1 MSRVLPTLYKAPAQ
15 ALGAATAGLKWA
27 RGDKLFSPSQ
37 GSLAAMRSGVANRG
51 TEQRL
56 GALGFVADP
65 SMSFRE
71 IMGRVIGTKG
81 PGARVLFT
89 EGTYHFK
96 EIANLTVARNG
107 VEFIALSPGRTV
119 FKRTTDGSLAGTR
132 ANLFVVTGTH
142 FRMEGI
148 RIEEPGNADYPSVS
162 LTGGNASIVGCF
174 FDTVY
179 GAVTISSDYN
189 LVTDCLIEG
198 NAAAS
203 AIAITSGT
211 GNVVTDNRVV

>member
-1 MSRVLPTLYKAPAQ
+1 MSRRLPTLNAAPTQ
-15 ALGAATAGLKWA
+15 ALVAGMAGLKFA
-27 RGDKLFSPSQ
+27 RGQKLFSPAQ
-37 GSLAAMRSGVANRG
+37 GSLASMRAGVANQA

-56 GALGFVADP
+56 QSLGFVADP
-65 SMSFRE
+65 SMSFHE

-96 EIANLTVARNG
+96 KTSNLTVARNG

-132 ANLFVVTGTH
+132 ANLFVVSGTH
-142 FRMEGI
+142 FRLEGI

-162 LTGGNASIVGCF
+162 LTGGYASIMGCH

-179 GAVTISSDYN
+179 GAVTIASDYN
-189 LVTDCLIEG
+189 LVTDCLIED
-198 NAAAS
+198 NTAAS

-211 GNVVTDNRVV
+211 GNVVADNRIS

>member
-1 MSRVLPTLYKAPAQ
+1 MSRRLPTLNGAPSM
-15 ALGAATAGLKWA
+15 ALGAAMAGLKFA
-27 RGDKLFSPSQ
+27 RGDKLFSPAQ
-37 GSLAAMRSGVANRG
+37 GSLTAMRAGVANQA

-96 EIANLTVARNG
+96 EISNVEIARDG

-119 FKRTTDGSLAGTR
+119 FRRDTDGSLAGTR
-132 ANLFVVTGTH
+132 ANMLVVSGAY

-148 RIEEPGNADYPSVS
+148 TLTEPGNADYPSVS
-162 LTGGNASIVGCF
+162 LTGGYAAILGCY

-189 LVTDCLIEG
+189 LVTDCLVE
-198 NAAAS
+198 NNTAAS
-203 AIAITSGT
+203 AINITSGA
-211 GNVVTDNRVV
+211 GNVVTDNRII

>member
-1 MSRVLPTLYKAPAQ
+1 M
-15 ALGAATAGLKWA
+15 AGLPHL
-27 RGDKLFSPSQ
+27 RGKSLFSPAQ
-37 GSLAAMRSGVANRG
+37 GSLAGMRAGVSERAVA
-51 TEQRL
+51 QQL

-65 SMSFRE
+65 SMGFAE

-96 EIANLTVARNG
+96 EVSNVTIARDG

-119 FKRTTDGSLAGTR
+119 FKRTTDGSLAGSR
-132 ANLFVVTGTH
+132 SYLVNVTGAY

-148 RIEEPGNADYPSVS
+148 RVEEPGNADYASIS
-162 LTGGNASIVGCF
+162 LDGDYASIVSCH

-189 LVTDCLIEG
+189 LVMGCLVE
-198 NAAAS
+198 NNTAAS
-203 AIAITSGT
+203 AINIASGR
-211 GNVVTDNRVV
+211 GNEVLGNRVV

>member
-1 MSRVLPTLYKAPAQ
+1 MSRRLPTLNAAPTQ
-15 ALGAATAGLKWA
+15 ALVAGMAGLKFA
-27 RGDKLFSPSQ
+27 RGQKLFSPAQ
-37 GSLAAMRSGVANRG
+37 GSLASMRAGVANQA

-56 GALGFVADP
+56 QSLGFVADP

-96 EIANLTVARNG
+96 ETGNLEVARNG

-132 ANLFVVTGTH
+132 ANMFVVSGTH
-142 FRMEGI
+142 FRLEGI

-162 LTGGNASIVGCF
+162 LTGGYASIMGCH

-189 LVTDCLIEG
+189 LVTDCLIED
-198 NAAAS
+198 NTAAS

-211 GNVVTDNRVV
+211 GNVVADNRIP

>member
-1 MSRVLPTLYKAPAQ
+1 MSRRLPTLNAAPTQ
-15 ALGAATAGLKWA
+15 ALVAGMAGLKFA
-27 RGDKLFSPSQ
+27 RGQRLFSPAQ
-37 GSLAAMRSGVANRG
+37 GSLTSMRAGVANQA

-56 GALGFVADP
+56 QSLGFVADP
-65 SMSFRE
+65 SMSFNE

-96 EIANLTVARNG
+96 ETGNLTVARNG

-132 ANLFVVTGTH
+132 ANLFVVSGTH
-142 FRMEGI
+142 FRLEGI

-162 LTGGNASIVGCF
+162 LAGGYASIMGCH

-198 NAAAS
+198 NTAVS

-211 GNVVTDNRVV
+211 GNVVSDNRIP